1 LKGRALTCDRLT
13 FGVEE
18 EFLLADRTSRFTAAR
33 ADEVIADAGRVL
45 GERVTT
51 EFCSSQLETRSEAC
65 DTAEALYRD
74 LSHARRV
81 ALDAAARA
89 DCVLLASACAVLTRR
104 PPPIRTG
111 GRYRRIAEHLG
122 PFLSTTT
129 CEINGCHIHIGTFGR
144 AEALLLSHR
153 LRAWLPVIQALAAN
167 SPFAE
172 GCDRNCA
179 SCRGL
184 EYGRW
189 PTVGPAP
196 VLDEASYARR
206 AEELVSTGTV
216 IDRKM
221 IYWYARPSEHL
232 PTLEIRVADANSD
245 LRTVVLLAVLLR
257 ALAAVILADGDVCPP
272 HEEIDDALLL
282 ENHRR
287 AARYGL
293 AGTLFD
299 IATTTEQPVP
309 GLLRALVARARPAL
323 EASGDWEF
331 AMSTLRQ
338 IMRRGN
344 GAYRQCSVYA
354 GTRSLPAV
362 VDLLARETATSLAD
376 LTG

>member
-1 LKGRALTCDRLT
+1 MKGRTSTLDRLT

-18 EFLLADRTSRFTAAR
+18 EFLLADRHSRYTAAR
-33 ADEVIADAGRVL
+33 ADDVIADAGRRL

-65 DTAEALYRD
+65 DTADALYRD
-74 LSHARRV
+74 LSDARRI

-89 DCVLLASACAVLTRR
+89 DCVLLASPCAVLTRR
-104 PPPIRTG
+104 PPPIRSE
-111 GRYRRIAEHLG
+111 GRYQRIAEHLG

-144 AEALLLSHR
+144 AEALLLSSR
-153 LRAWLPVIQALAAN
+153 LRAWLPVVQALAAN

-196 VLDEASYARR
+196 VLDEKAYALR
-206 AEELVSTGTV
+206 ADELVATGAV

-257 ALAAVILADGDVCPP
+257 ALATVILSDGEVCRPD
-272 HEEIDDALLL
+272 EEIDDVLLA

-299 IATTTEQPVP
+299 NRTGGEQPVP
-309 GLLRALVARARPAL
+309 ALLGALMRHARPAL
-323 EASGDWEF
+323 EASGDIDF
-331 AMSTLRQ
+331 AVGHLR
-338 IMRRGN
+338 RLLRHGN
-344 GAYRQCSVYA
+344 GAYRQCAVYA
-354 GTRSLPAV
+354 GTQSLPAV
-362 VDLLARETATSLAD
+362 VDLLAHETATSLA
-376 LTG
+376 

>member
-1 LKGRALTCDRLT
+1 MKGRTLIRDRLT

-18 EFLLADRTSRFTAAR
+18 EFLLADRDTRFTAAR
-33 ADEVIADAGRVL
+33 ADEVIEDAARVL
-45 GERVTT
+45 GDRVTT
-51 EFCSSQLETRSEAC
+51 EFCSSQLETRSEAA
-65 DTAEALYRD
+65 DTAGALYRD
-74 LSHARRV
+74 LSDTRRAAV
-81 ALDAAARA
+81 AAAARA
-89 DCVLLASACAVLTRR
+89 GSLLLASPCAVLSHR
-104 PPPIRTG
+104 PPPIRTD

-122 PFLSTTT
+122 PFLATTT

-144 AEALLLSHR
+144 ADALLLSSR
-153 LRAWLPVIQALAAN
+153 LRGWLPVVQALAAN

-196 VLDEASYARR
+196 VLNEHTYAQH
-206 AEELVSTGTV
+206 ADQLVSTGAV

-257 ALAAVILADGDVCPP
+257 ALATVILSDAEEPGPG
-272 HEEIDDALLL
+272 EEIDDVLLA

-293 AGTLFD
+293 AGTLLD
-299 IATTTEQPVP
+299 HRSSTEQTVP
-309 GLLRALVARARPAL
+309 ELLGALMRHARPAL
-323 EASGDWEF
+323 EASGDLEF
-331 AMSTLRQ
+331 AVGHLRRL
-338 IMRRGN
+338 MRHGN
-344 GAYRQCSVYA
+344 GAYRQCAVYA

-362 VDLLARETATSLAD
+362 VDLLAHETAGSLA
-376 LTG
+376 